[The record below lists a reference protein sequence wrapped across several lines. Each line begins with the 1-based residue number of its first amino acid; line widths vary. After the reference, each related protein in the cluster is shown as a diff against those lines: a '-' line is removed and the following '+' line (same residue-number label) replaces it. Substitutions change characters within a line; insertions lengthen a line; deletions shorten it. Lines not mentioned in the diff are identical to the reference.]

1 MSYPSGP
8 PTLIAP
14 GQTDDLFYYMQ
25 LLQAQT
31 QQQQQQQPTYAYMS
45 QLVPQFTPTRPGM
58 PPPPVYTMHQV
69 PFSAPPPPPT
79 INHPPPS
86 TRTYYDASRDPRL
99 PAAALLR
106 AAAAGGAQATAQATA
121 PTTTTQPTAPAF
133 GGLRTSV
140 VFPTSQ
146 FTPTAGDDEWTR
158 VRVTQRRQAINL
170 GSPATSQ
177 PQPSAPALEAA
188 LPAPVA
194 APEEVVPAPVAA
206 PAPEPEAVAVPA
218 PSEPVLEPEAPTL
231 EPESEPESEPEPEVV
246 VDESAPPA
254 LGSSASESAFVAEAE
269 GEVLPS
275 PSANKRARLRAPTAA
290 TAADDAYDAAIAAV
304 LATVDD
310 GRPRR
315 ARRAPTRFV
324 PGDI

>member
-1 MSYPSGP
+1 
-8 PTLIAP
+8 LIAP

-25 LLQAQT
+25 LLQAQNQ

-86 TRTYYDASRDPRL
+86 TLPYYDASRDPRL

-106 AAAAGGAQATAQATA
+106 AAAAGGAQATA
-121 PTTTTQPTAPAF
+121 PTTNTQPTAPAF

-177 PQPSAPALEAA
+177 PQPSAPTPEAA
-188 LPAPVA
+188 VPAPVA

-206 PAPEPEAVAVPA
+206 PASEPNAAVFA

-231 EPESEPESEPEPEVV
+231 EPEAV

-254 LGSSASESAFVAEAE
+254 LGSSASESAFVVEAE
-269 GEVLPS
+269 DEVLPS
-275 PSANKRARLRAPTAA
+275 PSANKRARPRAPTPA
-290 TAADDAYDAAIAAV
+290 TAADEAYDAAIAAV
-304 LATVDD
+304 LATADD

-315 ARRAPTRFV
+315 ARRPPTRFV
-324 PGDI
+324 PGNI